1 MPIALQMRPSEQLT
15 GAGNGLRKLP
25 HLVLRHE
32 WACLDASGLGYSE
45 HKHFGPFLI
54 RPEVCKHL
62 HASRLG
68 ILSDAIALR
77 GCGYICDT
85 RS

>member
-1 MPIALQMRPSEQLT
+1 MVSESFLT
-15 GAGNGLRKLP
+15 
-25 HLVLRHE
+25 
-32 WACLDASGLGYSE
+32 WCSDMSGPAWTPVDLGTVS

-77 GCGYICDT
+77 ECGYICDT